1 MKALTFILTTAV
13 FAAGTAAHAQ
23 QLSTASGTAAYR
35 PYVGI
40 GVVSAHNRMTDDRH
54 EDAKIFG
61 GVDFS
66 NNVGV
71 EAGYV
76 NFSNQDRQYSQEAT
90 GIPGGVKTSTKGYG
104 AYVAA
109 KYTVPISERFS
120 AYGKLGLAHS
130 QRKWKSDI
138 GYASTDNDNGVYAG
152 LGAQYKLNENIS
164 VVGEYENYGKGKDSG
179 APAGVWS
186 AGVKFGF

>member
-1 MKALTFILTTAV
+1 MKALTFILTTAAL
-13 FAAGTAAHAQ
+13 AAGTVAHAQ

-40 GVVSAHNRMTDDRH
+40 GVVSADNKTTDSRH
-54 EDAKIFG
+54 ADAKIFG

-76 NFSNQDRQYSQEAT
+76 NFSNQDRQYSQEST
-90 GIPGGVKTSTKGYG
+90 GIPGGVKVSTKGYG

-130 QRKWKSDI
+130 QRKWKNNI
-138 GYASTDNDNGVYAG
+138 GYSSTDTDNDVYAG
-152 LGAQYKLNENIS
+152 LGAQYSLSENIS
-164 VVGEYENYGKGKDSG
+164 VVGEYENYGKRKDTG
-179 APAGVWS
+179 ARAGVWS

>member
-1 MKALTFILTTAV
+1 MKATTFFLAAATL
-13 FAAGTAAHAQ
+13 FAGTAAHAQ
-23 QLSTASGTAAYR
+23 QSTTFK
-35 PYVGI
+35 PYVGV
-40 GVVSAHNRMTDDRH
+40 GVVSADNMTMDKRYA
-54 EDAKIFG
+54 DAKIFG

-66 NNVGV
+66 NNLGV

-76 NFSNQDRQYSQEAT
+76 NFSKQDRHYSAAYT
-90 GIPGGVKTSTKGYG
+90 NIPGGVTVNTKGYG

-109 KYTVPISERFS
+109 KYTVPINERFS

-138 GYASTDNDNGVYAG
+138 GYSSTDNDNGVYAG
-152 LGAQYKLNENIS
+152 LGAQYKLNENVS

>member
-1 MKALTFILTTAV
+1 MKALTFILATAV
-13 FAAGTAAHAQ
+13 FAAGSAAHAQ
-23 QLSTASGTAAYR
+23 QLSTPSGTAAYR

-40 GVVSAHNRMTDDRH
+40 GVVSADNQTTDNRH
-54 EDAKIFG
+54 ADAKIFG

-66 NNVGV
+66 NNLGV

-76 NFSNQDRQYSQEAT
+76 NFSNQDRQYSPEAT
-90 GIPGGVKTSTKGYG
+90 GIPGGIKVSTKGYG

-130 QRKWKSDI
+130 QRKWKNDI
-138 GYASTDNDNGVYAG
+138 GYASTESDNDVYAG

-164 VVGEYENYGKGKDSG
+164 VVGEYENFGKRKDIG
-179 APAGVWS
+179 ARAGVWS